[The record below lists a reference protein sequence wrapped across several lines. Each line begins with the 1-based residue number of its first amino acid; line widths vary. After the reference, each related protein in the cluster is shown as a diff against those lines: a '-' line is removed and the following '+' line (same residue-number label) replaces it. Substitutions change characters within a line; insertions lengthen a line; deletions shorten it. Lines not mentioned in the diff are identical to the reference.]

1 MLNCPQGFWISKEVR
16 VRKARETGR
25 RQKELNHG
33 QREQK
38 EEGLGQ
44 NAAATSHEGFE
55 GTWQAILK
63 LVEEAE
69 GLCGAPGTGLTW
81 PGLPGHGSCG

>member
-1 MLNCPQGFWISKEVR
+1 MSAQ

-38 EEGLGQ
+38 E
-44 NAAATSHEGFE
+44 A
-55 GTWQAILK
+55 GTETK
-63 LVEEAE
+63 VRRERTRE
-69 GLCGAPGTGLTW
+69 T
-81 PGLPGHGSCG
+81 

>member
-1 MLNCPQGFWISKEVR
+1 MQMVLQGV
-16 VRKARETGR
+16 GR
-25 RQKELNHG
+25 
-33 QREQK
+33 REQK

-63 LVEEAE
+63 LVEGAE

-81 PGLPGHGSCG
+81 PGLACRTWLAPREHTGSQSTAGVRVSFSLLW